1 MNDLLARFTSRK
13 FLLALLGIV
22 VVFFKDA
29 LHLTA
34 DGIQAITALIIS
46 FTAAEGVADAVT
58 RYTNIPDVETNTET
72 GTSKSSTKK

>member
-29 LHLTA
+29 LNLSTEA
-34 DGIQAITALIIS
+34 IQAITSLIIA

-58 RYTNIPDVETNTET
+58 RYTNIPTVDEEQ
-72 GTSKSSTKK
+72 GSTK

>member
-1 MNDLLARFTSRK
+1 MNDLISRFTSRK

-29 LHLTA
+29 LHLTT
-34 DGIQAITALIIS
+34 DSIQAITALIIA

-58 RYTNIPDVETNTET
+58 RYTNIPDVTEDEE
-72 GTSKSSTKK
+72 